1 MSTTIENWI
10 ASAVGRNMNP
20 DGAFGNQCVDLVDQ
34 YGQDI
39 FGVPWPKSVG
49 GVNGAKGLLDAA
61 PDAYWIRINND
72 LTKPNQ
78 IPMRGDVIVWGGDAS
93 NVYGHT
99 AVVESADTTFV
110 HVIQEN
116 GNFNW
121 LPAGRATLRY
131 SQHGTGTVTGWLRP
145 RPEKVLAP
153 PAPPAARKPTQC
165 IVTKGDTL
173 STIAKQFGTSVNTL
187 IALNKGRYTSLAS
200 NPNVIEP
207 GWVFNLV

>member
-20 DGAFGNQCVDLVDQ
+20 DGQFGNQCVDLVDQ

-72 LTKPNQ
+72 LTKPNL

-99 AVVESADTTFV
+99 AVVESADTVFV

-131 SQHGTGTVTGWLRP
+131 SQPVTVPVPCW
-145 RPEKVLAP
+145 E
-153 PAPPAARKPTQC
+153 
-165 IVTKGDTL
+165 
-173 STIAKQFGTSVNTL
+173 
-187 IALNKGRYTSLAS
+187 
-200 NPNVIEP
+200 
-207 GWVFNLV
+207 